1 MMLCDDVKRVVY
13 FFLDGSLA
21 GDRKH
26 DVELHL
32 RKCSDCEIRVVV
44 QQRLRTFVRARLAP
58 LAAPDHLRARL
69 AAAIRSAE

>member
-1 MMLCDDVKRVVY
+1 MLCDDVKRVVY

-32 RKCSDCEIRVVV
+32 KKCSDCEIRVVV
-44 QQRLRTFVRARLAP
+44 QRRLRTFVRARLAP
-58 LAAPDHLRARL
+58 LTAPDSLRARL
-69 AAAIRSAE
+69 AAAIRSGE